1 MGENVHGWGGNG
13 EIITSART
21 NVCGDNQKWINTF
34 LMRPRQTESLLCNC
48 GLFAQLY
55 RREVAFFIYRGD
67 CAFVRITR

>member
-1 MGENVHGWGGNG
+1 MGVNVHGWGGNG

-34 LMRPRQTESLLCNC
+34 LMRPRQTESLLCNY
-48 GLFAQLY
+48 GLFAQLPG
-55 RREVAFFIYRGD
+55 RSLFIYHGD